1 MNPSRLLLVILMVL
15 TALGEISTQLLI
27 PALGRIEQG
36 LGAVHGASL
45 AALSGFVAAFGI
57 GQLLMGP
64 LSDRVGRRPVLI
76 GGLALYLAATAWMLL
91 ADSMTGFILG
101 RVAQGFGAC
110 AALVL
115 ARAIVRDVWKAQA
128 APALA
133 LTVVGMLSAIA
144 LAPMLGGLLTQWGG
158 WHAPV
163 LASLTIGSVALLAV
177 LGCYR
182 ESNPS
187 LDPGAGHPAT
197 LVRDYF
203 DLLKQ
208 PSSRALA
215 LTLAGTYG
223 AMFVVVAGSSAVYI
237 GLLGL
242 NSAQYGMAFGAT
254 ISGLIAGALFTQ
266 RKIMQLGPQRIVG
279 IGISLVAAGAALTML
294 VHATLGLSV
303 LGLSLPQVLVTLG
316 GGMLIPASV
325 AGVVMPNA
333 HRAGLAAGLMGFAQM
348 LGATCSG
355 LLLGAL
361 QDGSA
366 WPMIGLQG
374 AFALGA
380 FSLFNLMTRKARRAT
395 APAAGLRLDT
405 PPATPE

>member
-1 MNPSRLLLVILMVL
+1 MVL
-15 TALGEISTQLLI
+15 TALGEISTQLII
-27 PALGRIEQG
+27 PALGGIEQG
-36 LGAVHGASL
+36 LGAERGASL
-45 AALSGFVAAFGI
+45 AALSAFVAAFGI
-57 GQLLMGP
+57 GQLLLGP

-76 GGLALYLAATAWMLL
+76 GGLSLYLAATAWMLL

-101 RVAQGFGAC
+101 RVAQGLGAC

-133 LTVVGMLSAIA
+133 MTVIGMLSAIA
-144 LAPMLGGLLTQWGG
+144 LAPMLGGLLTQSGG
-158 WHAPV
+158 WHAPIF
-163 LASLTIGSVALLAV
+163 ASLAVGSLALLAV
-177 LGCYR
+177 LAFYR

-187 LDPGAGHPAT
+187 LDPKAGHPAT
-197 LVRDYF
+197 LARDYF

-208 PSSRALA
+208 RSSRALA

-223 AMFVVVAGSSAVYI
+223 AMFAVVAGSSAVYI

-242 NSAQYGMAFGAT
+242 SSAEYGLAFGAT

-279 IGISLVAAGAALTML
+279 IGVSLVATGAVLTLL
-294 VHATLGLSV
+294 VHAIHGLSV

-361 QDGSA
+361 QDGTA
-366 WPMIGLQG
+366 WPMIGVQAL
-374 AFALGA
+374 FALAAISA
-380 FSLFNLMTRKARRAT
+380 FTVMTRKPRSAAVS
-395 APAAGLRLDT
+395 AAG
-405 PPATPE
+405 

>member
-1 MNPSRLLLVILMVL
+1 MNPSRLLLAILMVL
-15 TALGEISTQLLI
+15 TALGEISTQLII
-27 PALGRIEQG
+27 PALGGIEQG
-36 LGAVHGASL
+36 LGAERGASL
-45 AALSGFVAAFGI
+45 AALSAFVAAFGI
-57 GQLLMGP
+57 GQLLLGP

-76 GGLALYLAATAWMLL
+76 GGLSLYLAATAWMLL

-101 RVAQGFGAC
+101 RVAQGLGAC

-133 LTVVGMLSAIA
+133 MTVIGMLSAIA
-144 LAPMLGGLLTQWGG
+144 LAPMLGGLLTQSGG
-158 WHAPV
+158 WHAPLFASLAVGSLALFAV
-163 LASLTIGSVALLAV
+163 LAF
-177 LGCYR
+177 YR

-187 LDPGAGHPAT
+187 LDPKAGHPAT
-197 LVRDYF
+197 LARDYF

-208 PSSRALA
+208 RSSRALA

-223 AMFVVVAGSSAVYI
+223 AMFAVVAGSSAVYI

-242 NSAQYGMAFGAT
+242 SSAEYGLAFGAT

-279 IGISLVAAGAALTML
+279 IGVSLVATGAVLTLL
-294 VHATLGLSV
+294 VHAIHGLSV

-361 QDGSA
+361 QDGTA
-366 WPMIGLQG
+366 WPMIGVQAL
-374 AFALGA
+374 FALAAISA
-380 FSLFNLMTRKARRAT
+380 FTVMTRKPRSAAVS
-395 APAAGLRLDT
+395 AAG
-405 PPATPE
+405 

>member
-1 MNPSRLLLVILMVL
+1 MNPSRLLLAILMVL
-15 TALGEISTQLLI
+15 TALGEISTQLII
-27 PALGRIEQG
+27 PALGGIEQG
-36 LGAVHGASL
+36 LGAGHGASL
-45 AALSGFVAAFGI
+45 AALSSFVAAFGI
-57 GQLLMGP
+57 GQLLLGP

-76 GGLALYLAATAWMLL
+76 GGLGLYLAATAWMLL

-101 RVAQGFGAC
+101 RVAQGLGAC

-133 LTVVGMLSAIA
+133 MTVIGMLSAIA
-144 LAPMLGGLLTQWGG
+144 LAPMAGGLLTQWGG
-158 WHAPV
+158 WHAPI
-163 LASLTIGSVALLAV
+163 LASLTIGGSALLAV
-177 LGCYR
+177 LAFYR

-187 LDPGAGHPAT
+187 LDPKAGHPAT
-197 LVRDYF
+197 LARDYF

-208 PSSRALA
+208 KSSRALA
-215 LTLAGTYG
+215 FTLAGTYG
-223 AMFVVVAGSSAVYI
+223 AMFAVVAGSSAVYI

-242 NSAQYGMAFGAT
+242 SAAEYGLAFGAT

-266 RKIMQLGPQRIVG
+266 RRIMQLGPQRIVC
-279 IGISLVAAGAALTML
+279 IGVSLVASGALATL
-294 VHATLGLSV
+294 VVYATLGLSV

-348 LGATCSG
+348 LGATLSG
-355 LLLGAL
+355 LILGAL

-366 WPMIGLQG
+366 APMMVIQ
-374 AFALGA
+374 AVFAVAA
-380 FSLFNLMTRKARRAT
+380 FSGFALMTRKPRSAAVS
-395 APAAGLRLDT
+395 AAG
-405 PPATPE
+405 

>member
-1 MNPSRLLLVILMVL
+1 MSPSRLLLAILMVL

-27 PALGRIEQG
+27 PALSRIEQG
-36 LGAVHGASL
+36 LGAMPGASV

-57 GQLLMGP
+57 GQLLLGP
-64 LSDRVGRRPVLI
+64 LSDRIGRRPVLI
-76 GGLALYLAATAWMLL
+76 GGLTLYLAATGWMLL

-115 ARAIVRDVWKAQA
+115 ARAIVRDAWKAQA

-133 LTVVGMLSAIA
+133 LTVIGMLSAIA
-144 LAPMLGGLLTQWGG
+144 LAPMVGGLLTQWGG

-163 LASLTIGSVALLAV
+163 LASMAIGSIALLLV
-177 LGCYR
+177 LAFYR
-182 ESNPS
+182 ESNLS
-187 LDPGAGHPAT
+187 LDPTAGHPAT
-197 LVRDYF
+197 LARDYF

-208 PSSRALA
+208 RSSRALA

-223 AMFVVVAGSSAVYI
+223 AMFAVIAGSSAVYI
-237 GLLGL
+237 NLLGL
-242 NSAQYGMAFGAT
+242 SSAQYGMVFGIT

-279 IGISLVAAGAALTML
+279 IGISLVAAGAVLSIL
-294 VHATLGLSV
+294 VHSALGLSV
-303 LGLSLPQVLVTLG
+303 LGVSLPQVLVTLG

-325 AGVVMPNA
+325 AGVVIPNA
-333 HRAGLAAGLMGFAQM
+333 HRAGLAAGLMGFSQM

-355 LLLGAL
+355 LLLSAL
-361 QDGSA
+361 QDGTA
-366 WPMIGLQG
+366 WAMMGLQG
-374 AFALGA
+374 AFAVSA
-380 FSLFNLMTRKARRAT
+380 FSLFHLMTRKARSA
-395 APAAGLRLDT
+395 AVSAAG
-405 PPATPE
+405 